1 MSDDLDQLS
10 DAALSEVFA
19 VEVLNW
25 KRGINCDG
33 HPAVWPPDCEPY
45 TKRKQGKWPH
55 GVSIGATYAVSA
67 DAVLPFLEAAGL
79 VKAIFSKSSALVEV
93 HTGLD
98 WAFGEAPTFARAA
111 CVALIRAKRA
121 EEGGKK

>member
-1 MSDDLDQLS
+1 MSDNLDQLS
-10 DAALSEVFA
+10 DTALSEAFA

-33 HPAVWPPDCEPY
+33 RPAVWPPDCAPY
-45 TKRKQGKWPH
+45 TKRKPGKWAY
-55 GVSIGATYAVSA
+55 GVSIGAAYAVSA

-79 VKAIFSKSSALVEV
+79 VKVIFSKSSALVEV
-93 HTGLD
+93 ETGLD

-111 CVALIRAKRA
+111 CLALIRAKRA
-121 EEGGKK
+121 EKGGRS